1 MAIQKEA
8 GAERRSCWLPIAARR
23 FAGRASNLRVW
34 FQDVIFP
41 ASLMRGLH
49 FVQAAPSQLAACT
62 PWHQA
67 VALAADA
74 AEAGEAYSIRPNW
87 ASSCGSRDEG
97 FSSRCVV
104 LQGGF
109 ATQRRVLSKIA
120 SPEVAPCS
128 NLTAKDAPWMLS
140 TMVCTSWAHP
150 QRSLVAG
157 QSRRLRSCDA
167 VGSSTQ
173 FILCVAVV
181 LSFPLPL
188 ERSFM
193 HFESL
198 FMDSIVIRQ
207 PPEISALVVRPPQPS
222 RWLFLAAPVCSQ

>member
-1 MAIQKEA
+1 MSRLAIQKEA

-140 TMVCTSWAHP
+140 TMVCTSWDTPSDPLLLANQGGCARVTPLGRPH
-150 QRSLVAG
+150 
-157 QSRRLRSCDA
+157 
-167 VGSSTQ
+167 SSS
-173 FILCVAVV
+173 FV
-181 LSFPLPL
+181 LQWCCHS
-188 ERSFM
+188 
-193 HFESL
+193 
-198 FMDSIVIRQ
+198 
-207 PPEISALVVRPPQPS
+207 PS
-222 RWLFLAAPVCSQ
+222 RSRGPSCSSSPCSWIAL